1 MSNRRFDMYQY
12 RQIIVRLRL
21 GETSRAIARAGLAG
35 RKKVK
40 AILKIARQAGWLDST
55 KALPED
61 RELSKFFKEVKV
73 ATASTTSLAS
83 VHEEQIKQWNAQ
95 GIQTTTIHAALQR
108 NHGFL
113 GGYFS
118 VYRLV
123 KKLKGQVVDVSMPLD
138 FKPGECAQVDFG
150 MGPKLVKLDTGEL
163 ESTWI
168 FVMVLAFSR
177 HAYAEIIWD
186 QRVETWLGCH
196 RRAFEWFGG
205 VPQKVT
211 IDNAKCAITKACYHD
226 PVVQR
231 AYGDFAES
239 YGFMIS
245 PCPPYEPKKKGR
257 VESGVKYIK
266 NHFVP
271 LREFR
276 GYVDANEQLKR
287 WLLETAGNRIHGS
300 TREKPLTQFTEIEQG
315 LLKPLPEQPGELAIW
330 AKAKLHGDCH
340 AQFAKCRYS
349 APYTL
354 VKQILWLRV
363 SETTVRIYQEHTLV
377 ALHPRLFK
385 PGSRHTLPEH
395 LPPNGLAY
403 VMQDPAW
410 CLKQAKTV
418 GTHCHALIERLFA
431 CAVLDHLRAAQGI
444 VGLKKTYGSL
454 RLNAACHRAIVFDS
468 PSYHTVKSILKK
480 GLEYEKL
487 PTEEAFDALAKTY
500 TGQGRYCRDTSTLLQ

>member
-1 MSNRRFDMYQY
+1 MELYTSIREDHFSIAGRGSIYYCWRHQY

-168 FVMVLAFSR
+168 FVMVLAFS
-177 HAYAEIIWD
+177 
-186 QRVETWLGCH
+186 C
-196 RRAFEWFGG
+196 
-205 VPQKVT
+205 
-211 IDNAKCAITKACYHD
+211 
-226 PVVQR
+226 
-231 AYGDFAES
+231 
-239 YGFMIS
+239 IS
-245 PCPPYEPKKKGR
+245 
-257 VESGVKYIK
+257 S
-266 NHFVP
+266 
-271 LREFR
+271 
-276 GYVDANEQLKR
+276 D
-287 WLLETAGNRIHGS
+287 
-300 TREKPLTQFTEIEQG
+300 
-315 LLKPLPEQPGELAIW
+315 
-330 AKAKLHGDCH
+330 
-340 AQFAKCRYS
+340 
-349 APYTL
+349 
-354 VKQILWLRV
+354 
-363 SETTVRIYQEHTLV
+363 
-377 ALHPRLFK
+377 
-385 PGSRHTLPEH
+385 
-395 LPPNGLAY
+395 
-403 VMQDPAW
+403 
-410 CLKQAKTV
+410 
-418 GTHCHALIERLFA
+418 LI
-431 CAVLDHLRAAQGI
+431 
-444 VGLKKTYGSL
+444 
-454 RLNAACHRAIVFDS
+454 
-468 PSYHTVKSILKK
+468 
-480 GLEYEKL
+480 
-487 PTEEAFDALAKTY
+487 
-500 TGQGRYCRDTSTLLQ
+500 